1 MHKGTLLLRSLP
13 LWSKYKLGLWW
24 ILKAEIS
31 PLKWISEEEL
41 KGSDALL
48 ISLKETCSLK
58 ETLLTLNHRNF
69 QPEGTLEIIRYSPK
83 KEELVANWLWVLIS
97 KFWTSPWHFLKCSW
111 ALGFSLPQLSL
122 LNGIFKIC
130 CKFLLTML
138 VRSLWT
144 KGLLWN
150 KKIKENNRKLFLLFL
165 SFLKI
170 LEGYF

>member
-1 MHKGTLLLRSLP
+1 MLLWQCTIHKGTLLLRSLP
-13 LWSKYKLGLWW
+13 LWSKYRLGLWW

-48 ISLKETCSLK
+48 TSLKKKKTCSLK

-130 CKFLLTML
+130 CEFLLTVL
-138 VRSLWT
+138 CQVTLD
-144 KGLLWN
+144 KGTLM
-150 KKIKENNRKLFLLFL
+150 K
-165 SFLKI
+165 
-170 LEGYF
+170 